1 MKKAI
6 GIILSV
12 VCLLATA
19 TSILGIITANQGRV
33 ESISPD
39 QLSELYAIS
48 EMPFPDGPED
58 GAASET
64 EHPRSDTFVQL
75 VKKMTDT
82 TLTGRMRV
90 LEGLTKKYESMEAEL
105 VKGGMKEV
113 GKTPSRAVGMHQ
125 KIYDAHPDVNAI
137 LLAHPVHAMAF
148 AVTDAK
154 FDARTIPES
163 YIQLRNVQKLPY
175 EEIYN
180 NQDGIVSHI
189 TPTHPAAIVE
199 NDCVIVTGS
208 SLLGAFDR
216 LEVMESTANSILNSR
231 ELGDVVHISDQEI
244 ADLKKAFDF
253 ED

>member
-105 VKGGMKEV
+105 VKGGMKE
-113 GKTPSRAVGMHQ
+113 GSEELKE
-125 KIYDAHPDVNAI
+125 KIEADFVKDVTSYGLYSASVHLGEILHVLDHLAFRDADLRLPGPGPRPGD
-137 LLAHPVHAMAF
+137 PV
-148 AVTDAK
+148 
-154 FDARTIPES
+154 
-163 YIQLRNVQKLPY
+163 LRNRQERSGLT
-175 EEIYN
+175 
-180 NQDGIVSHI
+180 HI
-189 TPTHPAAIVE
+189 TQIIQT
-199 NDCVIVTGS
+199 
-208 SLLGAFDR
+208 
-216 LEVMESTANSILNSR
+216 
-231 ELGDVVHISDQEI
+231 
-244 ADLKKAFDF
+244 
-253 ED
+253 

>member
-1 MKKAI
+1 
-6 GIILSV
+6 
-12 VCLLATA
+12 
-19 TSILGIITANQGRV
+19 
-33 ESISPD
+33 
-39 QLSELYAIS
+39 
-48 EMPFPDGPED
+48 
-58 GAASET
+58 
-64 EHPRSDTFVQL
+64 
-75 VKKMTDT
+75 
-82 TLTGRMRV
+82 
-90 LEGLTKKYESMEAEL
+90 
-105 VKGGMKEV
+105 
-113 GKTPSRAVGMHQ
+113 
-125 KIYDAHPDVNAI
+125 
-137 LLAHPVHAMAF
+137 MAF

-180 NQDGIVSHI
+180 NQDGIISHI